1 MNLKGPRGLYVKGVT
16 SHPTYIKGK
25 LVAFNLCR
33 FPRNATDKTVLAQ
46 FPTPSATIR
55 FEYPRE
61 GASRALKRRGC
72 RVSKSR
78 GMSHNSAHLPCTWK
92 NTNINKV
99 QNWASHGLSP
109 TSPKPPSPTRR
120 SGSRIL
126 RGYCGAREFVVSAH
140 FIIGPKI
147 QTKEND
153 FRGREVKIRK
163 RPRYMAEDD
172 LILGISQNS

>member
-16 SHPTYIKGK
+16 SYPTYIKGK

-46 FPTPSATIR
+46 FPTPPTTIR

-61 GASRALKRRGC
+61 GAPRVLKRRGR

-78 GMSHNSAHLPCTWK
+78 GMSHNLAHLPCTWK

-99 QNWASHGLSP
+99 QSWASHGLSP
-109 TSPKPPSPTRR
+109 TLPKPPSLTRR

-126 RGYCGAREFVVSAH
+126 RGYCKAREFVVSAH

-153 FRGREVKIRK
+153 FRGREVKIQK
-163 RPRYMAEDD
+163 RPKYMAEDD
-172 LILGISQNS
+172 LMLGTSPNA

>member
-1 MNLKGPRGLYVKGVT
+1 MA
-16 SHPTYIKGK
+16 
-25 LVAFNLCR
+25 AFTLCR
-33 FPRNATDKTVLAQ
+33 FLRNATNQTVLAQ

-55 FEYPRE
+55 FKYPRE
-61 GASRALKRRGC
+61 GTPRAPKRRGR

-78 GMSHNSAHLPCTWK
+78 GMSHNSAHLLCTWK

-120 SGSRIL
+120 SGNRIL
-126 RGYCGAREFVVSAH
+126 RGYCGAREFVVPAH

-147 QTKEND
+147 KTKEND
-153 FRGREVKIRK
+153 FRGREVKIQK

-172 LILGISQNS
+172 LMLGTSQNA